1 MSIPSLKGR
10 CEKIGR
16 ASLLASHRPSKS
28 LPQEARREPR
38 PPISAGFEFFHTFRG
53 VGGCPCRKL
62 EAPPTPS
69 GRLPCLINDSSED
82 LRYSCPIAFRPLV
95 YSFLCVLRVSAVD
108 GLRGNRSPKVPCHGH
123 FLKWLACWLVVACQ
137 LES

>member
-1 MSIPSLKGR
+1 MASSMPQTCIDNCWLGHCSPLPRWKLIIASFHPLEGR

-62 EAPPTPS
+62 EAPPRPS

-82 LRYSCPIAFRPLV
+82 LRYSCPFAF
-95 YSFLCVLRVSAVD
+95 
-108 GLRGNRSPKVPCHGH
+108 
-123 FLKWLACWLVVACQ
+123 
-137 LES
+137 